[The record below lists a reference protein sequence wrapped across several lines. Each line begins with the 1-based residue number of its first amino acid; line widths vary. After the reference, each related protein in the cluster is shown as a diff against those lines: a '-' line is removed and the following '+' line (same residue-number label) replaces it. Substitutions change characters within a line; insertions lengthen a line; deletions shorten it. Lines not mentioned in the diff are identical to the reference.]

1 MIQEVSSEKFNARIK
16 KSIHLGECP
25 GCGSIGTAQIRV
37 DFPLYGKKGAYCRC
51 LFCGYETKRQKTS
64 IDIVDSKRYGT
75 PTIEKSLMGA
85 IRQAV
90 NEWNGGRKKG

>member
-1 MIQEVSSEKFNARIK
+1 MIQEVSSEKFNALMK
-16 KSIHLGECP
+16 KSIRLGECHR
-25 GCGSIGTAQIRV
+25 CGSIGTAQIRI

-51 LFCGYETKRQKTS
+51 LFCGYKTTRQKTS

-85 IRQAV
+85 IRQAI
-90 NEWNGGRKKG
+90 NEWGRGK